1 MAVKIRLRRIGYKKH
16 PIYRVV
22 VADSRT
28 ARDGK
33 VIDEIGQYDPN
44 QQPSL
49 FKVDEEAAKKWLGN
63 GAQPTETVAKLLKQ
77 AGIEK

>member
-22 VADSRT
+22 VADSRR

-33 VIDEIGQYDPN
+33 VIDAK
-44 QQPSL
+44 L
-49 FKVDEEAAKKWLGN
+49 KVDALTADEREII
-63 GAQPTETVAKLLKQ
+63 KQ
-77 AGIEK
+77 GCLINYYKSQM